1 MLLCNNDT
9 GRIFFQLLRLFFC
22 EKEIP
27 KIAGHSQNRSTMT
40 FLKGGIDGLRYFSLV
55 FSYFPSTI
63 IPVIIEVM
71 VQFYIQY

>member
-1 MLLCNNDT
+1 MLLCNDDT
-9 GRIFFQLLRLFFC
+9 GRIFFQLLRLVFC

-27 KIAGHSQNRSTMT
+27 KIAGHSQNRSNMT

-55 FSYFPSTI
+55 FSYFPSRI
-63 IPVIIEVM
+63 IPVM